1 MTESQSIEKVVRTFV
16 QGLQEGNPE
25 LLQQLFTADAE
36 LHFYQGGR
44 CQTRT
49 PADFLAS
56 LSPQAAPEVATVTL
70 QGLEHAG
77 DVGHAY
83 LRHAQGG
90 VALTEYLC
98 LSREGAQWKI
108 ASRSW
113 HAEPAG
119 AATAPDRQAA

>member
-1 MTESQSIEKVVRTFV
+1 MSQSIEKVVRTFV
-16 QGLQEGNPE
+16 KGLQEGNPE
-25 LLQQLFTADAE
+25 LLRQLFTADAE

-44 CQTRT
+44 CQTRR
-49 PADFLAS
+49 PADFLAG
-56 LSPQAAPEVATVTL
+56 LAPQAAPEVATLTL
-70 QGLEHAG
+70 QGLDHAG

-90 VALTEYLC
+90 VALTEYLS
-98 LSREGAQWKI
+98 LRHEAGGWKI

-119 AATAPDRQAA
+119 AASAPDRQAA